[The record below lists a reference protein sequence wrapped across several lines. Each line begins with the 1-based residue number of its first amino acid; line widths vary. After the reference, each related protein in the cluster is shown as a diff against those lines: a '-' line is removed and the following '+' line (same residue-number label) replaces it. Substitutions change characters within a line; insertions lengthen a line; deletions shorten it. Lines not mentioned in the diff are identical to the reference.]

1 MDLERFGEI
10 VSASVVN
17 NVPVTAEQVEATL
30 SDEEILQ
37 AVERRGLFVGPLAT
51 TEALNSEV
59 VPVPE
64 AVTDPSDLR
73 ESLLAGFDAAYATY
87 SSVLDSV
94 NTARANVKVK
104 RGGKKPEQLAV
115 IDQDT
120 VRNELETILASE
132 AVVAEL
138 AADID
143 HFTRNPESG
152 SPEAGYD
159 VLVVADGLTETDD
172 HAIVN
177 ALEARI
183 GSGYTPYIRPEAY
196 NDHRDRVI
204 TGKGYRVVFAPK
216 HYNVPSGTASQQ
228 TQWMRDAN
236 RKATASE
243 LQTATDAEALTQATA
258 LVVSGEVAKGK
269 DTNFDATYCRRFDQT
284 PRDGYVSRVCV
295 RDYGL
300 AYLDGSSV
308 HYGNP
313 ARALVVPKA

>member
-30 SDEEILQ
+30 TNEEILQ

-51 TEALNSEV
+51 TEALDSEI

-64 AVTDPSDLR
+64 AITAPSELR
-73 ESLLAGFDAAYATY
+73 ESLLSGFEAAYNTY
-87 SSVLDSV
+87 ASVVETV
-94 NTARANVKVK
+94 NTARAEVKG
-104 RGGKKPEQLAV
+104 RKKPEQLAV

-120 VRNELETILASE
+120 VRSELETILASE
-132 AVVAEL
+132 AVVTEL

-172 HAIVN
+172 RSIIN
-177 ALEARI
+177 ALEDRI
-183 GSGYTPYIRPEAY
+183 DSGYTPYIRPEAY
-196 NDHRDRVI
+196 NDKRDRVV
-204 TGKGYRVVFAPK
+204 TGKGFRIVFAPK
-216 HYNVPSGTASQQ
+216 HYNIPSATASQQ

-236 RKATASE
+236 QKATATE

-258 LVVSGEVAKGK
+258 LVASGEVVKGK
-269 DTNFDATYCRRFDQT
+269 NTNFDATYYRRFDQA
-284 PRDGYVSRVCV
+284 PRDDAVSFVCV
-295 RDYGL
+295 DRYGESDL
-300 AYLDGSSV
+300 GGSSV
-308 HYGNP
+308 HYVNP